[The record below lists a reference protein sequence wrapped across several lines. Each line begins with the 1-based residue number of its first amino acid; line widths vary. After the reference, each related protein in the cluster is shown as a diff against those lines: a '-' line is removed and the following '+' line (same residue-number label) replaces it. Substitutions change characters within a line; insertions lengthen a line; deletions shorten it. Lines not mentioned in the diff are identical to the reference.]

1 MSQTTQPA
9 LSAEDLA
16 FIQQAVAYLER
27 PSFLMKVANLLGKPI
42 ESLSNALPATVR
54 SAAGDVVEYA
64 LRQALEAALL
74 TMRQPEANQLAGELQ
89 LERIERDRWKQFK
102 HNMAAGLA
110 GALSG
115 TFGIKALALE
125 LPVTTTIMM
134 RDIAGVALSCGEDP
148 TDESVKL
155 QCMAVFSIGGMEM
168 DGQRKSAMESSY
180 YTSRVALA
188 NLIREATV
196 YASRVTAEQLA
207 RDVATGASPALVRL
221 VAEVAKRFNIVVSQ
235 KLVAQAVPA
244 IGAAGGALVNVAFNA
259 HFDRVARYHFGI
271 RALERKY
278 GLEVVQAA
286 YRKALEAGATNTDA

>member
-1 MSQTTQPA
+1 MSDTSQPA
-9 LSAEDLA
+9 ILAEDLV

-42 ESLSNALPATVR
+42 ENLGRVLPAAVR
-54 SAAGDVVEYA
+54 NGAGDVVDAA

-74 TMRQPEANQLAGELQ
+74 TLRKPHGNELSGPLE
-89 LERIERDRWKQFK
+89 LERLEQDRWERLK
-102 HNMAAGLA
+102 HNMAAGLT
-110 GALSG
+110 GALAGS
-115 TFGIKALALE
+115 FGVTALAIE

-155 QCMAVFSIGGMEM
+155 QCLAVFSIGGVEQE
-168 DGQRKSAMESSY
+168 GGRTSALDSSY
-180 YTSRVALA
+180 YASRVALS
-188 NLIREATV
+188 NVLREATL
-196 YASRVTAEQLA
+196 YATRVSAEQLA
-207 RDVATGASPALVRL
+207 RDLATGASPALVRL
-221 VAEVAKRFNIVVSQ
+221 VAEVARRFNVVVSQ
-235 KLVAQAVPA
+235 KLMAQAVPA

-278 GLEVVQAA
+278 GIDTVQAT
-286 YRKALEAGATNTDA
+286 YQKALESSARR

>member
-1 MSQTTQPA
+1 
-9 LSAEDLA
+9 

-125 LPVTTTIMM
+125 
-134 RDIAGVALSCGEDP
+134 
-148 TDESVKL
+148 
-155 QCMAVFSIGGMEM
+155 
-168 DGQRKSAMESSY
+168 
-180 YTSRVALA
+180 
-188 NLIREATV
+188 
-196 YASRVTAEQLA
+196 
-207 RDVATGASPALVRL
+207 
-221 VAEVAKRFNIVVSQ
+221 
-235 KLVAQAVPA
+235 
-244 IGAAGGALVNVAFNA
+244 
-259 HFDRVARYHFGI
+259 
-271 RALERKY
+271 
-278 GLEVVQAA
+278 
-286 YRKALEAGATNTDA
+286 